1 MGKHNKAK
9 DFQKDDPRQQKL
21 TESQKLLKK
30 ILIPAGQDANASG
43 RAEAKADFDGA
54 STVSEKNTISLLK
67 LLPTKHDFITFAEQI
82 KTLLREEV
90 ADIKIELA
98 PLHSRTA
105 EIETGGEAVDTTIK
119 SLLNV
124 TEVQSKAIHLLTRR
138 IDDLHNRGRGCNLR
152 IRGLPETVDNST
164 LRIEPINIW
173 HVLTFAFAI
182 DEINKREDL
191 LPNITLGFEIYDSG
205 INEITTIERTF
216 RILSGNHK
224 LIPNYSCRKQENIL
238 ALIGHFVP
246 SCSQA
251 MADLLSLYK
260 YPQLIYGAKDPILDD
275 KNHYPHIFSTIPS
288 EHSLIEAIVALLQ
301 YFEWKWVGI
310 ITYSDVNFERSR
322 GNTEKHFDERGNVPG
337 NFDIWNLVVFPNWTL
352 KFVEVGTFNSSAP
365 QGEKLELNVSK
376 IQWNSHFNQEIGG
389 NEKELC
395 PVDTLICKHPSHGE
409 YLFAIHKKMA
419 MAILEPINIWHVLT
433 FAFVIDEINK
443 REDLLPNITLGFEIY
458 DSGINEIT
466 TIERTFRILSGN
478 HKLIPNYS
486 CRKHENIL
494 ALIGH
499 FAPSCSQAM
508 ADLLSLYKYPQLIYG
523 AKDPIL
529 DDKNHYPHIFST
541 IPSEHSL
548 NEAVVALLQYFEWKW
563 VGIITYS
570 DVNFE
575 RSRGNTEK
583 HFDERGNVPGNFD
596 IWNLVVFPNWTLKFV
611 EVGTFNSSAPQGEKL
626 ELNVSK
632 IQWNSHF
639 NQVPKSACGASCSP
653 GQRKVLR
660 EGHQVC
666 CYDCVLCPDGE
677 ITNSSDMNN
686 CIKCNEHE
694 WTDERRDKC
703 IQRETEY
710 LSFHDYLG
718 SILMGISLLLCMMS
732 TVIYLIFYRHRTT
745 CIVKANNLFLSY
757 ILLFSLTL
765 SFLSSLLFI
774 GHPRNVTCL
783 VRQMTFG
790 IIFATALST
799 LIGKTMTVVIAFSAT
814 KPGSKLAKW
823 VGSQIT
829 NISVLLLSL
838 GQVTICLFW
847 LICCP
852 PFPDTD
858 TKSMAGKM
866 IVLCNEGSVVAFYI
880 MIGYIGILA
889 IVSFLLAYYARRLPD
904 SFNESQL
911 ITFSMLVFCSVWVSF
926 IPAYI
931 NTKGR
936 SVVAV
941 EVFAILTSNAG
952 LLGFIFIPK
961 CYIILLR
968 PELNKKEHLMRKT

>member
-1 MGKHNKAK
+1 M
-9 DFQKDDPRQQKL
+9 
-21 TESQKLLKK
+21 
-30 ILIPAGQDANASG
+30 
-43 RAEAKADFDGA
+43 
-54 STVSEKNTISLLK
+54 
-67 LLPTKHDFITFAEQI
+67 
-82 KTLLREEV
+82 
-90 ADIKIELA
+90 
-98 PLHSRTA
+98 
-105 EIETGGEAVDTTIK
+105 
-119 SLLNV
+119 
-124 TEVQSKAIHLLTRR
+124 
-138 IDDLHNRGRGCNLR
+138 
-152 IRGLPETVDNST
+152 
-164 LRIEPINIW
+164 
-173 HVLTFAFAI
+173 
-182 DEINKREDL
+182 
-191 LPNITLGFEIYDSG
+191 
-205 INEITTIERTF
+205 
-216 RILSGNHK
+216 LS
-224 LIPNYSCRKQENIL
+224 
-238 ALIGHFVP
+238 
-246 SCSQA
+246 
-251 MADLLSLYK
+251 
-260 YPQLIYGAKDPILDD
+260 
-275 KNHYPHIFSTIPS
+275 
-288 EHSLIEAIVALLQ
+288 
-301 YFEWKWVGI
+301 
-310 ITYSDVNFERSR
+310 
-322 GNTEKHFDERGNVPG
+322 
-337 NFDIWNLVVFPNWTL
+337 
-352 KFVEVGTFNSSAP
+352 
-365 QGEKLELNVSK
+365 
-376 IQWNSHFNQEIGG
+376 
-389 NEKELC
+389 
-395 PVDTLICKHPSHGE
+395 
-409 YLFAIHKKMA
+409 
-419 MAILEPINIWHVLT
+419 
-433 FAFVIDEINK
+433 
-443 REDLLPNITLGFEIY
+443 
-458 DSGINEIT
+458 
-466 TIERTFRILSGN
+466 
-478 HKLIPNYS
+478 
-486 CRKHENIL
+486 
-494 ALIGH
+494 
-499 FAPSCSQAM
+499 
-508 ADLLSLYKYPQLIYG
+508 LIYG

-563 VGIITYS
+563 VGIIAYS

-575 RSRGNTEK
+575 RSSEEIKKEIIKIGYCVEFLIIVKKYIIKSIIQKYNANIIIIFCSIYKIYSTFHVYSKSSDKVLITVTEGKFPPYLFLTPVQHSLHGSLWICIHKEEIPGLKRFIQNASPTTLPGNTFLDGIWRKNDSSASKGGLLAIFYESPNIENSIRLVHGVHSAVYAAAHALHGLLYKPHMRENRNEPHLQKYISWQLIYHLKTVSFTTSGGNTEK

-686 CIKCNEHE
+686 CIKCNEHQ